1 MKQEI
6 NVFANNTPAIKRI
19 LKERFP
25 RATFRIRTQN
35 FSGGKSIDIY
45 TDLFRKIDYDR
56 KRELEFKLQD
66 QGLDNEEYKELQRIE
81 RDIAWNRSLEG
92 NIKKLLKDFWS
103 VDYDEFT
110 GEVLS
115 GGNCYLS
122 VEPLDRF

>member
-92 NIKKLLKDFWS
+92 NIR
-103 VDYDEFT
+103 
-110 GEVLS
+110 
-115 GGNCYLS
+115 NC
-122 VEPLDRF
+122 